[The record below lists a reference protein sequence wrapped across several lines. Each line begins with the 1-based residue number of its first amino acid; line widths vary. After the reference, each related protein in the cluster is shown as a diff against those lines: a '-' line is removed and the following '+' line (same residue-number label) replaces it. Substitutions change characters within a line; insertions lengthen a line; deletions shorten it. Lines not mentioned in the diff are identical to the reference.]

1 MEREIT
7 MVPKISGRISKKGTY
22 GSRKNEFYYALGL
35 MANKAGKTMKRSSFS
50 ENLYLKKFLTL
61 KSVVW
66 LIMK

>member
-1 MEREIT
+1 MERRLQWSQKYLE
-7 MVPKISGRISKKGTY
+7 GISKKGTY

-35 MANKAGKTMKRSSFS
+35 MANKAGKKMKRSSFS
-50 ENLYLKKFLTL
+50 ENLYLKRFLTR